1 MLLKFRV
8 NLRGNRNA
16 NFNGV
21 WRGKKKKKS
30 KKSREFYRE
39 PFHFVFAISIH
50 LTNFFFIPFFNLKE
64 TRTDESY
71 VRSTRTMNV

>member
-8 NLRGNRNA
+8 NLRGNRNG

-21 WRGKKKKKS
+21 WRGGKKKKKS

-50 LTNFFFIPFFNLKE
+50 LTNFFLYLSNLKE
-64 TRTDESY
+64 TQTNRTC
-71 VRSTRTMNV
+71 VPRGR